1 MRFGTGFV
9 TINGH
14 PKVAKPMK
22 KKLLPIILMI
32 FIINPTFAIP
42 AKPFRLLI
50 NKEYKL
56 FDIKP
61 FDELRLVTPIL
72 KTITEPIKSI
82 NNSKI
87 SLKVLTDEN
96 YKAKLTWVSAV
107 GHQAKRYIVQIS
119 HDKETF
125 YDLQEMAVVTT
136 QEERQVYSFVDNI
149 GFIGTRYYRI
159 VEEDQ
164 TDKTIMYAPAKIML
178 EGIFA
183 PSELVKCLQTEENNV
198 IHIKT
203 GDSRLIPILTTE
215 TGMGIPCDYRYSEAT
230 QTGVLK
236 PLYYLAGG
244 NYHLKVRLGNNESKY
259 VVSVSDIDGMNF

>member
-1 MRFGTGFV
+1 
-9 TINGH
+9 
-14 PKVAKPMK
+14 MK
-22 KKLLPIILMI
+22 KTLLHIILML
-32 FIINPTFAIP
+32 FIINPSFAIP

-72 KTITEPIKSI
+72 KSTLEPIKSLS
-82 NNSKI
+82 NSKI
-87 SLKVLTDEN
+87 SLKIVLDEN

-107 GHQAKRYIVQIS
+107 GHRAKRYVIQIS

-125 YDLQEMAVVTT
+125 FDLKEVEVEMG
-136 QEERQVYSFVDNI
+136 QDERQLYTFVD
-149 GFIGTRYYRI
+149 GRSYIGTKYYRI
-159 VEEDQ
+159 MEEDE
-164 TDKTIMYAPAKIML
+164 TEKTIIYAAVKITL
-178 EGIFA
+178 EAVPA

-215 TGMGIPCDYRYSEAT
+215 TGMGIPCDYKYSEAT

-259 VVSVSDIDGMNF
+259 IVSVSDIDGMNF

>member
-1 MRFGTGFV
+1 
-9 TINGH
+9 
-14 PKVAKPMK
+14 MK
-22 KKLLPIILMI
+22 KTILSFALMI
-32 FIINPTFAIP
+32 FLINATFAIP

-50 NKEYKL
+50 NKEYKF

-61 FDELRLVTPIL
+61 FDELKLVTPIVVL
-72 KTITEPIKSI
+72 KTAEPIKSI

-87 SLKVLTDEN
+87 SLKIVLDEN

-107 GHQAKRYIVQIS
+107 GHQAKRYVIQIS

-125 YDLQEMAVVTT
+125 FDLKQVEVETS
-136 QEERQVYSFVDNI
+136 QDERQIYTFVD
-149 GFIGTRYYRI
+149 GKGYIGTKYYRI
-159 VEEDQ
+159 MEEDD
-164 TDKTIMYAPAKIML
+164 TDKTVIYAPVKITL
-178 EGIFA
+178 EALPA
-183 PSELVKCLQTEENNV
+183 PQEMVKCLQTEENNV

-203 GDSRLIPILTTE
+203 GDSRLVPILTTE
-215 TGMGIPCDYRYSEAT
+215 TGMGIPCDYKYSEAT

-259 VVSVSDIDGMNF
+259 IVSVNDLDGMTF

>member
-1 MRFGTGFV
+1 
-9 TINGH
+9 
-14 PKVAKPMK
+14 MK
-22 KKLLPIILMI
+22 KTILSFALMI
-32 FIINPTFAIP
+32 FVINATFAIP

-61 FDELRLVTPIL
+61 FDEMKVIMPIAVL
-72 KTITEPIKSI
+72 KTAEPIKSI

-87 SLKVLTDEN
+87 SLKIALDEN

-107 GHQAKRYIVQIS
+107 GHKAKRYIIQIS

-125 YDLQEMAVVTT
+125 FDLKDVEVIPT
-136 QEERQVYSFVDNI
+136 QEERQLYTFVDGRTYI
-149 GFIGTRYYRI
+149 GIKYYRI
-159 VEEDQ
+159 LAEDE
-164 TDKTIMYAPAKIML
+164 TDKTVIYAPVKITL
-178 EGIFA
+178 EAIPA
-183 PSELVKCLQTEENNV
+183 PQEMVKCLQTEENNV
-198 IHIKT
+198 IHIRT

-215 TGMGIPCDYRYSEAT
+215 TGMGIPCDYKYSEAT
-230 QTGVLK
+230 QTGILK

-259 VVSVSDIDGMNF
+259 VVSVSDIDGMNFQ

>member
-1 MRFGTGFV
+1 MKN
-9 TINGH
+9 TILSF
-14 PKVAKPMK
+14 A
-22 KKLLPIILMI
+22 LMI
-32 FIINPTFAIP
+32 FVIETTFAIP
-42 AKPFRLLI
+42 AKPFRLMI
-50 NKEYKL
+50 NKEYRF

-61 FDELRLVTPIL
+61 FHELKLIIPIL
-72 KTITEPIKSI
+72 KMPSEPIKSI

-87 SLKVLTDEN
+87 SLKIVLDEN

-107 GHQAKRYIVQIS
+107 GHQAKRYVIQVS

-125 YDLQEMAVVTT
+125 FDLKQMEVETS
-136 QEERQVYSFVDNI
+136 QDERQLYTFVD
-149 GFIGTRYYRI
+149 GKSYIGTKYYRI
-159 VEEDQ
+159 MEEDN
-164 TDKTIMYAPAKIML
+164 TDKTVVYAPVKITMVGL
-178 EGIFA
+178 PA
-183 PSELVKCLQTEENNV
+183 PQEMVKCLQTEENNV

-215 TGMGIPCDYRYSEAT
+215 TGMGIPCDYKYSEAT

-259 VVSVSDIDGMNF
+259 VVSVSDLDGMSF